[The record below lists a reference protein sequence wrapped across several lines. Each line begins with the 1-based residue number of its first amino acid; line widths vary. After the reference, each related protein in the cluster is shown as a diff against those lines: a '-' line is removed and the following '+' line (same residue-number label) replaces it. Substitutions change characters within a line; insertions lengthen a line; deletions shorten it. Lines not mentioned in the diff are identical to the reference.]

1 VRAEAVTDWGTLDEV
16 TRAYATKYGASPF
29 VQPLLGG
36 RSVQATLRLDL
47 A

>member
-29 VQPLLGG
+29 VQPESTDRGLM
-36 RSVQATLRLDL
+36 L
-47 A
+47 AG